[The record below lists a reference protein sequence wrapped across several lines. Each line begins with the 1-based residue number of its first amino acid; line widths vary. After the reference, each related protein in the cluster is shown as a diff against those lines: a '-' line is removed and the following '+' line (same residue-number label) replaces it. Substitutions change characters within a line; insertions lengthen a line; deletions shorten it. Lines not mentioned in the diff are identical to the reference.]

1 MQEFKFSVIQDGAE
15 VFSSA
20 SHDEAASERDR
31 RQAEHPDS
39 VLAIIETTAPHVP
52 AVYGYVRVSSRKQ
65 ADRGNGLEAQ
75 RKALIDHG
83 VPEEQITEEVF
94 TGRKV
99 GSRPK
104 LQALLRQLQPGDTLT
119 VTRLDR
125 IARTANEGYDTVLDL
140 TRRGVIVDV
149 LNMGRIE
156 DSPMG
161 RLMLHMLLAFSEFE
175 RDLILD
181 RMSEG
186 MEIAMKDPNFHRG
199 RPVKYTTA
207 QRQHAL
213 ALLEN
218 HTYTEVEKMTGIPR
232 STLSGYKR
240 KAEADA
246 VKAD

>member
-1 MQEFKFSVIQDGAE
+1 MHYTYTVIRDGQEIYTAE
-15 VFSSA
+15 
-20 SHDEAASERDR
+20 SHDEAAAKRDR
-31 RQAEHPDS
+31 LQEDFPDS
-39 VLAIIETTAPHVP
+39 ALAIVETAAPHVP
-52 AVYGYVRVSSRKQ
+52 TVYGYVRVSSRKQ
-65 ADRGNGLEAQ
+65 ADQGNGLAAQ
-75 RKALIDHG
+75 RQALLDHG
-83 VPEEQITEEVF
+83 VPADRIVEEVF

-99 GSRPK
+99 GNRPK
-104 LQALLRQLQPGDTLT
+104 LQALLRKLEPGDTLT

-125 IARTANEGYDTVLDL
+125 IARTANEGYDTVLGL
-140 TRRGVIVDV
+140 TRQGVIVDV

-181 RMSEG
+181 RMAEG

-199 RPVKYTTA
+199 RRIKYTKA

-232 STLSGYKR
+232 STLSYYKR
-240 KAEADA
+240 RAEAAA